1 MTNISALPANAM
13 FSTLLN
19 NNHSVLR
26 ALLNAVQL
34 PRYASTDDAIE
45 VLKARLMADYSDA
58 CRKND
63 IYFCGGKFYLSTS
76 LRLRENPPEPVWLVL
91 TREYTGRWLLNY
103 SRQNHVPAGIA
114 ARVGGTAIRQADI
127 RKTVPLVKARPLS
140 NNMAATL
147 SRKGWTV
154 AGEIDP
160 KNLTQL
166 FPTSTEIAEM
176 TTFAAGS
183 DIVHG
188 LRLAA
193 TYPGT
198 VQSVNVRDCTPIEL
212 RRIDGLLRTLVQQ
225 GYIVLEPSAARD
237 RRFRVSRDS
246 TVQDYLKGR
255 WAEIY
260 VAAQLLDLIG
270 HDSSWQVRMDVQ
282 LRNGVTKAE
291 ADLLFYNRNSS
302 QLFYIEC
309 KSGRAYLANHDSSA
323 LLAKAQCYGIPASN
337 FAVFSSE
344 TSTLSAGMERLC
356 THLTTFNVRKLRKGL
371 EAMIRKGAGP
381 R

>member
-1 MTNISALPANAM
+1 M
-13 FSTLLN
+13 
-19 NNHSVLR
+19 
-26 ALLNAVQL
+26 
-34 PRYASTDDAIE
+34 
-45 VLKARLMADYSDA
+45 
-58 CRKND
+58 
-63 IYFCGGKFYLSTS
+63 
-76 LRLRENPPEPVWLVL
+76 
-91 TREYTGRWLLNY
+91 
-103 SRQNHVPAGIA
+103 
-114 ARVGGTAIRQADI
+114 
-127 RKTVPLVKARPLS
+127 
-140 NNMAATL
+140 
-147 SRKGWTV
+147 

-246 TVQDYLKGR
+246 TVQDYLKGK

-270 HDSSWQVRMDVQ
+270 HDSNWQVRMDVQ

-309 KSGRAYLANHDSSA
+309 KSGRAYLANHDASA
-323 LLAKAQCYGIPASN
+323 LLAKAQRYGIPASN

-356 THLTTFNVRKLRKGL
+356 THLTTLNVRKLRKGL
-371 EAMIRKGAGP
+371 EAMVRKGA
-381 R
+381 